1 MNSHKLV
8 ILTFI
13 CFSCLGLPIGHE
25 SGFLGNTTSRPG
37 DIGAALVFPS
47 ATAFTKYDDI
57 KIYFGLI
64 YTRQEIGSIGDS
76 ELEGTGSS
84 FESQFIPYF
93 TGFAG
98 ELFGLTFTNFVT
110 YSGTNNGQFDLNIPS
125 ISGGGKANVQ
135 FEETVLGISVAK
147 KYERFSLGAS
157 FSLEIQGSKTFSTF
171 EGVSGG
177 NTFLQTTNNITKFI
191 IINSIISASYK
202 EERHFFSAGLDF
214 PGIKYSSS
222 SRTETFLLEDGSGDV
237 IRLKSENKP
246 DYKSNTSL
254 NLGYSY
260 LSANWAPSVDLFYDL
275 KNIDINISR
284 NEDRNRANFSDDVLI
299 KFGLRSPELKLPTNR
314 VFKGST
320 YSYLFGLQ
328 YRQIDT
334 VNESTDEENT
344 GRTYQFSFG
353 FKLANRKTSP
363 IFGVYYEDEK
373 STSNSGSKVFG
384 LMYSSNYNIFD

>member
-1 MNSHKLV
+1 MNSHKLL

-37 DIGAALVFPS
+37 
-47 ATAFTKYDDI
+47 
-57 KIYFGLI
+57 
-64 YTRQEIGSIGDS
+64 
-76 ELEGTGSS
+76 
-84 FESQFIPYF
+84 
-93 TGFAG
+93 
-98 ELFGLTFTNFVT
+98 
-110 YSGTNNGQFDLNIPS
+110 
-125 ISGGGKANVQ
+125 
-135 FEETVLGISVAK
+135 
-147 KYERFSLGAS
+147 AS
-157 FSLEIQGSKTFSTF
+157 
-171 EGVSGG
+171 
-177 NTFLQTTNNITKFI
+177 
-191 IINSIISASYK
+191 
-202 EERHFFSAGLDF
+202 
-214 PGIKYSSS
+214 
-222 SRTETFLLEDGSGDV
+222 
-237 IRLKSENKP
+237 
-246 DYKSNTSL
+246 
-254 NLGYSY
+254 
-260 LSANWAPSVDLFYDL
+260 WAPSVDLFYDL

-299 KFGLRSPELKLPTNR
+299 KFGLRSPEFKLPTNR

-334 VNESTDEENT
+334 VNESTDEVNT

-363 IFGVYYEDEK
+363 IFGIYFEDEK